1 MNMDLKDEIIQ
12 RVVKE
17 RLGEPNGIYK
27 RHIHQD
33 LVKEMMEQYHQS
45 KVNNGVLDDV
55 NKRAFNVTYLSN
67 DEIIK
72 GLTVLADNEEEAMH
86 KALLLRG
93 SKDIYSA
100 IEVNVC

>member
-45 KVNNGVLDDV
+45 QVNNVVSDDV
-55 NKRAFNVTYLSN
+55 IKCDCKLEKNERAKMELDYNKCM
-67 DEIIK
+67 DCK
-72 GLTVLADNEEEAMH
+72 
-86 KALLLRG
+86 KP
-93 SKDIYSA
+93 
-100 IEVNVC
+100 IE

>member
-1 MNMDLKDEIIQ
+1 MGTPKQKDEIIDILENLPYWDTCPQ
-12 RVVKE
+12 D
-17 RLGEPNGIYK
+17 YK
-27 RHIHQD
+27 DRIPE
-33 LVKEMMEQYHQS
+33 LVKALNQ
-45 KVNNGVLDDV
+45 VNNGVLDDV
-55 NKRAFNVTYLSN
+55 NKRAFNVTYLAN

-72 GLTVLADNEEEAMH
+72 GLTVLADSEEEAMH